1 MAVSNGCSKVLVLQ
15 SHSLSNER
23 EGKERGE
30 REPERAR
37 EREMERDGERWR
49 EMEIDGEQERESMR
63 EGEGEIE
70 SEREKERQRHAE
82 RERESERERE
92 RARESERERER
103 TRESERERDGERDR
117 QSDRPD
123 MQTEMGGD
131 FAREPT
137 HREIKQD
144 VIRKVHLKIELDE
157 ASLPAATLAMYQSHC
172 YGTLLD
178 TQWISSSPAITRL
191 HRHITGSIG

>member
-1 MAVSNGCSKVLVLQ
+1 
-15 SHSLSNER
+15 
-23 EGKERGE
+23 
-30 REPERAR
+30 
-37 EREMERDGERWR
+37 MERDGERWR
-49 EMEIDGEQERESMR
+49 EMEIDGEQERERACER
-63 EGEGEIE
+63 EREIE
-70 SEREKERQRHAE
+70 SKREKERQRDMQ
-82 RERESERERE
+82 RESE
-92 RARESERERER
+92 RARESEKERER
-103 TRESERERDGERDR
+103 TRESEREREGERDR

-131 FAREPT
+131 FAREPI
-137 HREIKQD
+137 HREIKQG

-191 HRHITGSIG
+191 HRHITGSIGWTTLVEMIATIYNLHFH